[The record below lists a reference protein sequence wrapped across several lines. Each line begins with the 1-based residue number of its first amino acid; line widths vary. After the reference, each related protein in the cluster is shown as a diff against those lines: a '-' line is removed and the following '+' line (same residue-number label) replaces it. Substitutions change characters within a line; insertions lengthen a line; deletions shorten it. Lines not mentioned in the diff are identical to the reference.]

1 VIDAC
6 LPPWVATTL
15 TPIARLN
22 DGVVDFIPELYGH
35 GAKDA
40 DWIERLSA
48 EGGGLFITFDRHMR
62 KRPIEV
68 QALLASRC
76 VGIVLTSDWQD
87 DDDHML
93 LARLLICW
101 PHILGCAKQKPPAM
115 FELTRSMRSHPPKE
129 WRNWPKI
136 RGRLP

>member
-1 VIDAC
+1 M
-6 LPPWVATTL
+6 ATTL

-22 DGVVDFIPELYGH
+22 DGVVYFILELYGH

-48 EGGGLFITFDRHMR
+48 EGGGLFITIDWHMR
-62 KRPIEV
+62 TRPIEV

-76 VGIVLTSDWQD
+76 TGIVLTSDWQD
-87 DDDHML
+87 DDNHML
-93 LARLLICW
+93 LARLLFRW
-101 PHILGCAKQKPPAM
+101 PHILDRAKQKPPAM
-115 FELTRSMRSHPPKE
+115 YEFTRSIKSHPPKE

-136 RGRLP
+136 AQ